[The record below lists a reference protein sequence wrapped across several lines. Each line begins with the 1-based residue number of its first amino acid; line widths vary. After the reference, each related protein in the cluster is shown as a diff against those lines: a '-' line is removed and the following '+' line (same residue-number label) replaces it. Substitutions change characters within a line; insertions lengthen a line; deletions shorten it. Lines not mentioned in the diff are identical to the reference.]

1 LLLFLQK
8 KKNLP
13 YPLAVLASLLLPL
26 PVQAACT
33 QISATTLAFGTY
45 AGQLVTN
52 STAAVTLGTCTT
64 GFVYSV
70 GLNAGTGAGAS
81 VTTREMTSGANTLS
95 YQIFQNASH
104 STNWGN
110 TPSVDANTGTTTGA
124 TQVLTI
130 YATLLTA
137 QYPAPGTYTDTI
149 TATALNSGGITTT
162 FAVNATVV
170 ATCTITANPLP
181 FGTYLAQVQNA
192 TTTLGVTCTN
202 STPYNVGLNYG
213 TESFG
218 DSPRRFMTGPNGTG
232 IEYTLSQDAA
242 HTTTWGQTAD
252 GTGVAATGTG
262 ALQSFPVYGQ
272 IIASQNGIP
281 IPGSYADTIVATVT
295 Y

>member
-1 LLLFLQK
+1 LLA
-8 KKNLP
+8 P
-13 YPLAVLASLLLPL
+13 RAA
-26 PVQAACT
+26 QATCT
-33 QISATTLAFGTY
+33 QISGTALAFGTY
-45 AGQLVTN
+45 AGQLVSN
-52 STAAVTLGTCTT
+52 STAAITLAACNT

-70 GLNAGTGAGAS
+70 GLNAGVGAGAS
-81 VTTREMTSGANTLS
+81 VTTRKMTSGTNTLN

-110 TPSVDANTGTTTGA
+110 TLNVDANTGTTTGA
-124 TQVLTI
+124 TQMLTM

-162 FAVNATVV
+162 VAVSATVV
-170 ATCTITANPLP
+170 ATCTITANPLA

-192 TTTLGVTCTN
+192 TSTLGATCTN
-202 STPYNVGLNYG
+202 STPYNIGLNYG
-213 TESFG
+213 TETFG
-218 DSPRRFMTGPNGTG
+218 ESPRRFMTGPSSAG
-232 IEYTLSQDAA
+232 IEYTLSRDAA
-242 HTTTWGQTAD
+242 HSTTWGQTAD

-262 ALQSFPVYGQ
+262 ILQNFQVYGQ

-281 IPGSYADTIVATVT
+281 IPGAYTDTIIATVT